1 MIRRVL
7 NKVSR
12 EAGQFFYKR
21 VLPIG
26 GTSPIVSFT
35 FDDFPVSAGTTASE
49 LLAKYGFQGTYYL
62 AGNLM
67 GKDWEDLPM
76 CDKELVLKLY
86 NTGNEIG
93 CHTYMHCNCQ
103 ETAFADLQE
112 DLAKNADLI
121 KSIIGDAPSSFAY
134 PFGIS
139 SLSARKAVA
148 EQFNVARGIKAGINK
163 GTTDFRNLKANSLY
177 SNSINFEGISRLLD
191 EAKESG
197 GWLIFYTHDVTD
209 TPSPFGCTPGEF
221 DKVLGL
227 VSERDIQVMPVK
239 HAAGHFAF
247 S

>member
-21 VLPIG
+21 IVPVG
-26 GTSPIVSFT
+26 GTFPIVSFT

-49 LLAKYGFQGTYYL
+49 LLAKYGYQGTFYL

-67 GKDWEDLPM
+67 GKDWEGLPM
-76 CDKELVLKLY
+76 CDEELVLKLY

-103 ETAFADLQE
+103 ETGFTDLQE
-112 DLAKNADLI
+112 DLAKNADQI

-148 EQFNVARGIKAGINK
+148 EQFNVARGIKPGINK
-163 GTTDFRNLKANSLY
+163 GITDFRNLKANSLY
-177 SNSINFEGISRLLD
+177 SNSINFESISRLLD

-197 GWLIFYTHDVTD
+197 GWLVFYTHDVTES
-209 TPSPFGCTPGEF
+209 PSPFGCTPGEF
-221 DKVLGL
+221 EKVLGL